1 MSQLPLPTKEELVA
15 MLPTLRNRDIVKMQL
30 DVDQLISRSKAFNQ
44 QAFVAELEEYKTML
58 EDLAVIKFRSG
69 KITRHSTLVIFIVI
83 GFILGVIY
91 HYAF

>member
-44 QAFVAELEEYKTML
+44 QAFVTELEEYKTML